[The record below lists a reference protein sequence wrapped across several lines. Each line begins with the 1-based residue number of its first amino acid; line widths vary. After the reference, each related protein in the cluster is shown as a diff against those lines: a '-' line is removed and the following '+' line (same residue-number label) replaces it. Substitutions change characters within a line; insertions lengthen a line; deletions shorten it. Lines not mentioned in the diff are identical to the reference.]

1 MSNTFK
7 RYVRAFALLI
17 VQSGVAYGE
26 GTSLSELD
34 ALTLDDA
41 ITRSLSSNP
50 DLVASGF
57 ELDAA
62 RGRVEQAHLAP
73 NPQLTV
79 ALEDVVGSDAFSGFK
94 SAETTISLGWVIE
107 SRVRERRID
116 AALARE
122 SLIATD
128 ADILRLDVA
137 AETARRFL
145 DVLAV
150 QAQIATANESV
161 QLADD
166 TILAVARRVTA
177 GRTPPADLAR
187 AEAKL
192 AAAKLLRE
200 DLDHELSAGRRRLAA
215 QWGQVAPGFV
225 TVQGDPLVLPQTE
238 SFGALR
244 EYMLHTVDLTRYL
257 SAERLA
263 ESELL
268 LAQAQSKPV
277 WRASL
282 GVRRFEATNDQALL
296 GSVSIPLAIRNRNQG
311 RIAETTAQV
320 ARTRAEGSA
329 ARVHL
334 ETQLYVLYESLQHSL
349 HRSGVLRDRII
360 PLIESAL
367 SQTHH
372 AYELGRY
379 SYMEWGAVQTE
390 LIDARRELIEA
401 SIDTHRHVIEIER
414 LTGTRAVKLE
424 ERK

>member
-1 MSNTFK
+1 MSNTFR
-7 RYVRAFALLI
+7 RYSCAFALLI
-17 VQSGVAYGE
+17 VQSGVAYSE
-26 GTSLSELD
+26 STLLSKLD
-34 ALTLDDA
+34 ALTLDNA
-41 ITRSLSSNP
+41 ITKSLNSNP

-57 ELDAA
+57 ELNAA

-79 ALEDVVGSDAFSGFK
+79 ALEDVLGSDAFSGFK
-94 SAETTISLGWVIE
+94 SAETTISLAWVIE
-107 SRVRERRID
+107 RRVRERRVN

-122 SLIATD
+122 SLIASD

-150 QAQIATANESV
+150 QAQITTANEAV
-161 QLADD
+161 KLAKD
-166 TILAVARRVTA
+166 TILAVTKRVNA

-192 AAAKLLRE
+192 AAAQLIRE
-200 DLDHELSAGRRRLAA
+200 DLDHELSAGRHRLAA
-215 QWGQVAPGFV
+215 QWGQVAPEFV
-225 TVQGDPLVLPQTE
+225 TVQGKPLALPETE
-238 SFGALR
+238 SFSALR
-244 EYMLHTVDLTRYL
+244 EYMLRTADLTRYL

-311 RIAETTAQV
+311 RIAETMAQV
-320 ARTRAEGSA
+320 EQTRAKGAA

-334 ETQLYVLYESLQHSL
+334 ETKLYVLYESLQHSL
-349 HRSGVLRDRII
+349 HRAGVLREEII
-360 PLIESAL
+360 PRIESAL
-367 SQTHH
+367 SQTHD

-379 SYMEWGAVQTE
+379 SYMEWGTVQTE
-390 LIDARRELIEA
+390 LIDARRELIAA
-401 SIDTHRHVIEIER
+401 SIDSHRHVIEIER
-414 LTGTRAVKLE
+414 LTGTRVVKLE
-424 ERK
+424 ESK